1 MVNHYPRWK
10 NYLLIV
16 LAILGIVYALPNL
29 FGEDPA
35 IQVNGSSNAVIDNMH
50 LQQVTSALNNNHIEY
65 KSTEIT
71 DQQILVRFK
80 TSDDQLRALDIV
92 KASLAEGYTT
102 ALNLAPAT
110 PHWLTAIGATPA
122 KLGLDL
128 RGGVHFLLDVDV
140 NAVIALRLDG
150 TVKNIRNAFH
160 DAKVRYLTA
169 DLRNNIIT
177 LQFRDTDN
185 ANLALS
191 VMRRQFPDLILL
203 EQKGLQ
209 SNWQLS
215 PQALSEVRQYAIDQ
229 TMTTLRNRVNE
240 LGVAEAVVQQQ
251 GIDRVSVDLPGI
263 LDTARAKQI
272 LGGTATLEFRL
283 VDTTH
288 DPRSIS
294 NGIAPLGT
302 QLYQY
307 NSTPIL
313 LQERVVLTG
322 NSITDASA
330 SFGEDG
336 RPSVSI
342 SLGGG
347 GEAQFHR
354 ITGDNVGKPL
364 AIVFVETKFSNQ
376 VVNGQT
382 VKIPH
387 KTERVISAPIIQ
399 TALGNNFQI
408 TGLRDPQEARDLALL
423 LRAGA
428 LLAPISIAEERT
440 VGPQLGME
448 NIHMGILSVIV
459 GVSLIGL
466 FIAAYYRLFGLIAD
480 LALLLN
486 LVFLVALLSLCGATL
501 TLPGI
506 AGIVLTMGMAVDA
519 NVLIFERIRE
529 EMRNGASPQA
539 SIHAG
544 YERAF
549 STIVDANVTTLIVA
563 LVLFGL
569 GTGPVKGFAVTLSIG
584 ILTSMLT
591 GITFTRGVVNA
602 IYGQRSVSKLSIGI

>member
-10 NYLLIV
+10 NYLLII
-16 LAILGIVYALPNL
+16 LALLGIIYALPNL

-50 LQQVTSALNNNHIEY
+50 LQQVTSALKNNHIAY
-65 KSTEIT
+65 KSTDIS

-80 TSDDQLRALDIV
+80 SSDDQLRALDIV
-92 KASLAEGYTT
+92 KASLTEGYTT

-110 PHWLTAIGATPA
+110 PHWLTTIGATPA

-169 DLRNNIIT
+169 DLRNNIII

-185 ANLALS
+185 ATSALS
-191 VMRRQFPDLILL
+191 IMRRQFPDLILL

-387 KTERVISAPIIQ
+387 KSERIISAPIIQ

-448 NIHMGILSVIV
+448 NIRMGILSVIV
-459 GVSLIGL
+459 GVSLIGI

-529 EMRNGASPQA
+529 ELRNGASPQA

-591 GITFTRGVVNA
+591 GITFTRGIVNA
-602 IYGQRSVSKLSIGI
+602 IYGQRSVRKLSIGI